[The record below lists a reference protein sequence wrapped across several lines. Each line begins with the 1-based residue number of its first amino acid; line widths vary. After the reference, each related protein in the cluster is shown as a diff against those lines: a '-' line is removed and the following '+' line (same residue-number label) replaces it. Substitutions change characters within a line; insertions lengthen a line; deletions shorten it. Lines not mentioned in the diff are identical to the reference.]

1 MRLFKI
7 LIVALLLTVPAL
19 AQADIDSVPGDS
31 AWYFHADFDAM
42 RNGKASRGLYDWLD
56 AEVFSEIRKEVGI
69 DFNKEAR
76 YLTAFSARNDGPIIV
91 FEGEIGQETKD
102 KIMALGAAA
111 SGGNLDPLKAHGKE
125 FFLFEG
131 DGDVDVDGD
140 IDIDIESLE
149 KEAYI
154 SFALKDRI
162 VITHRKEQMEA
173 LLGNNGRIPTARKD
187 RNTLFVLQADRAL
200 MQAGVNTEAFD
211 GEDWDSN
218 IVRNTKQIAVLLAD
232 LGDKLGLEAR
242 LITTEPAMANS
253 LASIV
258 RGLLSLSMFSDEMDP
273 DMAEVLQHTTV
284 DVDDATLKVGLE
296 LDPESVVSALED

>member
-1 MRLFKI
+1 MRYFKI
-7 LIVALLLTVPAL
+7 LAAALLLTVPAL
-19 AQADIDSVPGDS
+19 AQAEIGSIPGDS

-42 RNGKASRGLYDWLD
+42 REGKASKGLYDWLD
-56 AEVFSEIRKEVGI
+56 AEVFSEIRKEIGI
-69 DFNKEAR
+69 DFDKEAR
-76 YLTAFSARNDGPIIV
+76 YVTAFSARNDGPIIV
-91 FEGEIGQETKD
+91 FDGKFRQETKD
-102 KIMALGAAA
+102 KLMALGAAA

-125 FFLFEG
+125 YFLFEG
-131 DGDVDVDGD
+131 DGDADGD

-154 SFALKDRI
+154 SFALKNKI
-162 VITHRKEQMEA
+162 VITHRKEQMEE
-173 LLGNNGRIPTARKD
+173 LLANNGRTPKARKD

-200 MQAGVNTEAFD
+200 MQAGVNTDAFD
-211 GEDWDSN
+211 GDEWESN

-273 DMAEVLQHTTV
+273 DMAEVLQGTTV
-284 DVDDATLKVGLE
+284 DVDDATLRIGLE